1 MTPAKKIHRPSDIY
15 GESSH
20 FVYRLTMTIQSA
32 LEEAGKYTI
41 ECERYSTEDGL
52 LLDKSLIVTDHKNKA
67 FQSLKQVKNFVQ
79 EDAIEFWQEKMALAK
94 SDREIWDA
102 DQKLTAWRMFYGKLI
117 NFIDEHE
124 EPLNKQT
131 SIN

>member
-1 MTPAKKIHRPSDIY
+1 MKPAKKQYRPAEIW

-41 ECERYSTEDGL
+41 ECERYSTHDGGIL
-52 LLDKSLIVTDHKNKA
+52 DRNLIVNDENKKPFMSLLD
-67 FQSLKQVKNFVQ
+67 VKRFVK
-79 EDAIEFWQEKMALAK
+79 EDALNFWQEKMALAK
-94 SDREIWDA
+94 DDREIWNA
-102 DQKLTAWRMFYGKLI
+102 DQKLTAWRMFYQKLTD
-117 NFIDEHE
+117 FIDQHG
-124 EPLNKQT
+124 EPLNKQS

>member
-1 MTPAKKIHRPSDIY
+1 MKAKKQYRPADIF

-20 FVYRLTMTIQSA
+20 FVYRLTMTIQSSA
-32 LEEAGKYTI
+32 EEAGKYTI
-41 ECERYSTEDGL
+41 EGERYSTEDGL
-52 LLDKSLIVTDHKNKA
+52 LLDKSLIVTDHKNKS

-102 DQKLTAWRMFYGKLI
+102 DQKLTAWRMFYDNLI
-117 NFIDEHE
+117 DFIDKHG
-124 EPLNKQT
+124 EPLNKQS

>member
-1 MTPAKKIHRPSDIY
+1 MKAKKQYRPADIF

-20 FVYRLTMTIQSA
+20 FVYRLTMTIQSSV
-32 LEEAGKYTI
+32 EEAGKYTI
-41 ECERYSTEDGL
+41 ESERYSTEDGL
-52 LLDKSLIVTDHKNKA
+52 LLDKSLIVTDHNNKA

-102 DQKLTAWRMFYGKLI
+102 DQKLTAWRMFYGKLVD
-117 NFIDEHE
+117 FIDEHG